1 MMGRRPSS
9 VLAALQLRRHTVSAE
24 FAKTHALAQLPL
36 RLHWG
41 WSAGGAVVGALLGLI
56 VFAPARWVG
65 VAVEALS
72 DGRFVLSDANGS
84 VWAGNAIAQ
93 LTGGPGSKDAS
104 ALPGR
109 LQWTLGLSSGA
120 LELRLRQTCC
130 INGVATLQW
139 QPGWGRWTIK
149 LLPSPVGG
157 SGQWPAAWLAG
168 LGAPWNTLMLNG
180 TVQLSTSGLSLE
192 SVQGRWRFAGNAEL
206 GLQSMSSRLSTLNSL
221 GSYRL
226 AISGND
232 GVADLTLSTLNGS
245 LQLSGSGSLAPN
257 GTRFRGVA
265 QAQAS
270 EQTALSNLLNIIGQ
284 RDGNRSLISIG

>member
-93 LTGGPGSKDAS
+93 LTGGPGSKDGPARS
-104 ALPGR
+104 PAVDAWAE
-109 LQWTLGLSSGA
+109 QWRA
-120 LELRLRQTCC
+120 R
-130 INGVATLQW
+130 ATLTPNMLHQW
-139 QPGWGRWTIK
+139 RGD
-149 LLPSPVGG
+149 PSV
-157 SGQWPAAWLAG
+157 AAWLGPLDDQTFAVSCRGQRAVARSLARRSWSAVEHVDAQWDRAVEHFWTQPRISARAMAVCGQCRAG
-168 LGAPWNTLMLNG
+168 LAIDVFAPEYP
-180 TVQLSTSGLSLE
+180 Q
-192 SVQGRWRFAGNAEL
+192 
-206 GLQSMSSRLSTLNSL
+206 
-221 GSYRL
+221 
-226 AISGND
+226 
-232 GVADLTLSTLNGS
+232 
-245 LQLSGSGSLAPN
+245 
-257 GTRFRGVA
+257 
-265 QAQAS
+265 
-270 EQTALSNLLNIIGQ
+270 
-284 RDGNRSLISIG
+284 